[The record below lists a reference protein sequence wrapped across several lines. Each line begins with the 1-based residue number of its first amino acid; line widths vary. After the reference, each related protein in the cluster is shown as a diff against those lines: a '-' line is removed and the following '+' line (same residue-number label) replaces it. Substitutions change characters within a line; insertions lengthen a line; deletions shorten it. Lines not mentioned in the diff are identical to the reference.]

1 MAKRISYLE
10 LLITSPY
17 TPKIVQLKEKLGVI
31 SFFLHRCYGNIDSII
46 RTVIFKERRT
56 RCTFLATRLCRN
68 DLRVIETT
76 EPPSELLKGCPMPAP
91 TNGMWLPALRKS
103 IKKNRRPNLW
113 VRASYG
119 CFLFAHQS
127 HWYAILYQLA
137 EPREKK
143 KDQTGFWNQ
152 IIAFLTDTT
161 ATLISIFPIKF

>member
-10 LLITSPY
+10 LLITSWY

-31 SFFLHRCYGNIDSII
+31 SFFLHRCYGNIVSII
-46 RTVIFKERRT
+46 RTVIFKGRRT
-56 RCTFLATRLCRN
+56 RCMFLTTGLCRN
-68 DLRVIETT
+68 DLRAIQTT
-76 EPPSELLKGCPMPAP
+76 EPPSELLKCCPMPAP
-91 TNGMWLPALRKS
+91 SNGMGKS
-103 IKKNRRPNLW
+103 IQKNRRPNLW

-127 HWYAILYQLA
+127 HWYAILYQLG